1 MLAFVVAAAL
11 AAFPAS
17 TDPEKICRSARDA
30 ALPEEQAN
38 AFQSCVHDEAA
49 ARDELKRRW
58 SKFSAEAR
66 ITCAEPKG
74 LDASYV
80 EMLTCLEM
88 ESGANF
94 GAPGQSGSGAGSAA
108 PAAGGATAKP

>member
-1 MLAFVVAAAL
+1 MFAYVILAAL
-11 AAFPAS
+11 AAFPPS
-17 TDPEKICRSARDA
+17 TDPEKICRSARTA

-58 SKFSAEAR
+58 SQFPAEAR
-66 ITCAEPKG
+66 ITCAEPHG

-88 ESGANF
+88 ETDANF
-94 GAPGQSGSGAGSAA
+94 GSGAQSGTGGGGVSPVTA
-108 PAAGGATAKP
+108 PAAPKP